1 MTDEITMLRNDLEY
15 ERQENNRLQ
24 AENERLANEL
34 DFIKRGRS
42 TAAAT
47 EVRVDKMRTYTV
59 AIICMSINGLKMEDI
74 LDKLSISKSTY
85 YRAISEKT
93 VSDSQHMKDLYMQY
107 EELFNEYGVEK
118 ETYKEWVAN
127 RRAYLGKGYI
137 RDEF

>member
-1 MTDEITMLRNDLEY
+1 M
-15 ERQENNRLQ
+15 
-24 AENERLANEL
+24 
-34 DFIKRGRS
+34 
-42 TAAAT
+42 
-47 EVRVDKMRTYTV
+47 DKMRIYTV

-93 VSDSQHMKDLYMQY
+93 VSDSQYMEDLYTY
-107 EELFNEYGVEK
+107 YKHLFDEYGVEK
-118 ETYKEWVAN
+118 ETYKDWVAK

>member
-1 MTDEITMLRNDLEY
+1 M
-15 ERQENNRLQ
+15 
-24 AENERLANEL
+24 

-47 EVRVDKMRTYTV
+47 EDRVDKMRIYTV

-93 VSDSQHMKDLYMQY
+93 VSDSQYMEDLYK
-107 EELFNEYGVEK
+107 L
-118 ETYKEWVAN
+118 
-127 RRAYLGKGYI
+127 YI
-137 RDEF
+137 SF